1 MPLLKKM
8 VFEKHSINDYLRDD
22 EEVFYCEITNEIFR
36 DYEEFSERMFLYN
49 SMVWTCCM
57 TGKQNLTYQEALE
70 SEDNA
75 RQCLK
80 EFPIELRLPIL
91 FLASKTHRTSF
102 GDMTDDVFNFVKDR
116 YFTGENLETSFT
128 GSKWKDSHVLQVIA
142 PPADTIKSPK
152 NGNKTDTHFWP
163 PANLF
168 KYEIEHLDA
177 EDNDI
182 SEIMIVDCN
191 QIRRRKGSFNRDKCK
206 LFLRQYVEHDSKG
219 IFGIKPAVIEEL
231 GINKIKFDQIFDGP
245 LPNFEVS
252 KEKEKKPSTKK
263 KLNQEKMSKY
273 LTKTNGDVT
282 KMPAKPAQNTNAEEN
297 KVNLLEEMKK
307 REEEFKIK
315 QQLKEEQRIATK
327 KRHKEES
334 ILLNNAIK
342 KWMQPK
348 EDIELENQKK
358 LPDYMPVKSKIP
370 EKYFGEVL
378 MVMEFIQSFSK
389 ILSTKNFFPKGVNLE
404 LFERALNDTTVTGV
418 FIDMIQMFLTA
429 LFNCQD
435 EESNQY
441 KTYSQQ
447 KTALGVIDDEDISV
461 TDATRLATMASNW
474 SKKHQGIA
482 LNRLPLYSVTISEIL
497 RLHLLSSGALI
508 ENTGAKWRFAQ
519 RGGYTSEDD
528 PGLHL
533 RLHHPEI
540 LKALSTHNV
549 VELPMNQKLKILD
562 CLMNQLLTYAN
573 VRDIVEDRLAN
584 SKKQSLDMKAMQ
596 LAEKKREQE
605 YRDSKQKLEK
615 ELKGEPDKLK
625 NKLDMLER
633 VAERQRFEN
642 NKKTKKMMESLY
654 DGQTVLGTD
663 RAYRKYLKLNSVP
676 AIFVND
682 EEEHAGICNDSVCG
696 QNTELVD
703 ASRQQ
708 LLQYMRKKLIVSSPK
723 SPSKRKMNGTLVTP
737 LPLIEDENN
746 AKELLMCTANPE
758 TCPVH
763 SKSIERV
770 KWSVIYHDIQLQ
782 EVEDRLNKR
791 GIREGELL
799 QVIQNYKERLED
811 VVTRTPSNLFNPEEG
826 IEEVDDSST
835 RYTKKPQSNLGY
847 PNTMSTSEVLENVI
861 LDNIL
866 EIEYRIFG
874 GVLGTLQVKNREQ
887 WRKSLSLKLY
897 DELETKIKAYV
908 KRRSDRNSE
917 RPETPEI
924 KAPLRKYHDPGTHV
938 GTGLDVEMNGE
949 SDSIPCSTE
958 HVTRYIKKSVKALA
972 IALAQVARGIDPK
985 YLKKPLGS
993 AGAGKNDKLCDRLDN
1008 WEQSLLAST
1017 SYSQVCLHYATLDS
1031 CIMWSRSA
1039 LKARC
1044 RICRRPTDSENM
1056 LLCDNCNLGHHLY
1069 CLKPKLTSIPKG
1081 DWFCDGCKK
1090 EKEQETKLL
1099 NPDPVPW
1106 KKRRIFKDENME
1118 EEEDE
1123 ESEDEESDEED
1134 KSSSEEE
1141 CNGFAKFELCKTCG
1155 SGGELI
1161 SCEKCSSTF
1170 HIECC
1175 EPPLRRPPRGL
1186 WTCHLCKGSDNVSK
1200 SSRER
1205 SNSESSDEI
1214 SLSTRKNRKEDTRDD
1229 LPLHNVA
1236 LQELLVEVI
1245 KHADAW
1251 AFLRPVQK
1259 TEVKDYYEIITKP
1272 MDFGTIK
1279 YKLNMGKY
1287 SNDGQLMEDAVLV
1300 FENCS
1305 RYNESESE
1313 VYKCGERL
1321 LKFFKKKA
1329 KELGLTLPQ
1338 GMTNGF
1344 TIPVKKR
1351 RIN

>member
-8 VFEKHSINDYLRDD
+8 VFEKHSIKDYLRDD

-75 RQCLK
+75 RQSLK

-152 NGNKTDTHFWP
+152 NGNKTDSHFWP

-219 IFGIKPAVIEEL
+219 IFAIKASVIEEL
-231 GINKIKFDQIFDGP
+231 GINKIKFEQIFDGP
-245 LPNFEVS
+245 MPNFEVS

-273 LTKTNGDVT
+273 LTKTNGDIT
-282 KMPAKPAQNTNAEEN
+282 NKPAQNTNAEEN

-315 QQLKEEQRIATK
+315 QQLKEEQRIAMK

-334 ILLNNAIK
+334 VILNSSIK

-348 EDIELENQKK
+348 EDTELENQKK

-370 EKYFGEVL
+370 EKYFGEML
-378 MVMEFIQSFSK
+378 MIMEFIQSFSK
-389 ILSTKNFFPKGVNLE
+389 TLSTKDFFPKGVNLE
-404 LFERALNDTTVTGV
+404 LMERVLTEKEVAGV

-441 KTYSQQ
+441 KTYSQT

-461 TDATRLATMASNW
+461 TDATRLATLASNW
-474 SKKHQGIA
+474 SSKHQG
-482 LNRLPLYSVTISEIL
+482 LPLHRLPLYSVTVSEIL

-508 ENTGAKWRFAQ
+508 ESGGSKWRYAL

-533 RLHHPEI
+533 RLHNPEI
-540 LKALSTHNV
+540 LKALATHNV
-549 VELPMNQKLKILD
+549 VDLPMNQKLKILD
-562 CLMNQLLTYAN
+562 CLMNQLLTYAD
-573 VRDIVEDRLAN
+573 VRDIIEDRLAN
-584 SKKQSLDMKAMQ
+584 SKKQILDLKAIQ

-605 YRDSKQKLEK
+605 HSAAKQKLQK

-625 NKLDMLER
+625 SKLDTLEG
-633 VAERQRFEN
+633 VAERQRYKYN
-642 NKKTKKMMESLY
+642 QKTKKVMENIY

-663 RAYRKYLKLNSVP
+663 RAYRKYLKINSVP

-682 EEEHAGICNDSVCG
+682 EDEHTGICNDSICG
-696 QNTELVD
+696 QNPELVD

-708 LLQYMRKKLIVSSPK
+708 LLHYMRKKYITSSPK
-723 SPSKRKMNGTLVTP
+723 SSNRRKVNGTLDTP
-737 LPLIEDENN
+737 LPLVVDENN

-770 KWSVIYHDIQLQ
+770 KWSIIYHEIQLQ

-799 QVIQNYKERLED
+799 QVIQNYKEKLEY
-811 VVTRTPSNLFNPEEG
+811 VVTHTPSNIFAESMVGKEEL
-826 IEEVDDSST
+826 DDLGPRVT
-835 RYTKKPQSNLGY
+835 RKPASNLGY
-847 PNTMSTSEVLENVI
+847 PHTMSTSEILENVL

-866 EIEYRIFG
+866 EIEEKLFG
-874 GVLGTLQVKNREQ
+874 GSLGELQVKSREQ
-887 WRKSLSLKLY
+887 WRQCLSDKLY
-897 DELETKIKAYV
+897 DELDTTINLREV
-908 KRRSDRNSE
+908 KSRRSDRGSD
-917 RPETPEI
+917 RPATPEVPI
-924 KAPLRKYHDPGTHV
+924 KPTLKKYHDPGRHV
-938 GTGLDVEMNGE
+938 GTGLDVEMNGD
-949 SDSIPCSTE
+949 SDSIPYDSE
-958 HVTRYIKKSVKALA
+958 YIKKSVKTLA
-972 IALAQVARGIDPK
+972 IALAQVARGVDPK
-985 YLKKPLGS
+985 YLQKPLGS
-993 AGAGKNDKLCDRLDN
+993 AGIGKSEKREFCDRLDK
-1008 WEQSLLAST
+1008 WEQSLLPST
-1017 SYSQVCLHYATLDS
+1017 SYSQVFLHYATLDS

-1044 RICRRPTDSENM
+1044 KICRRLTDSENM

-1090 EKEQETKLL
+1090 EKEQETKPL
-1099 NPDPVPW
+1099 DPELVPW
-1106 KKRRIFKDENME
+1106 KKRRIFRDENME

-1123 ESEDEESDEED
+1123 ESNYESDIKEEEEEA
-1134 KSSSEEE
+1134 SSEEE
-1141 CNGFAKFELCKTCG
+1141 CNGFVKFELCKTCG

-1175 EPPLRRPPRGL
+1175 EPPLRRPPRGS
-1186 WTCHLCKGSDNVSK
+1186 WTCHLCKSSK
-1200 SSRER
+1200 DHSRER

-1214 SLSTRKNRKEDTRDD
+1214 SLSTRKNRKEDTRND
-1229 LPLHNVA
+1229 LPLHNAA

-1251 AFLRPVQK
+1251 AFVRPVQK
-1259 TEVKDYYEIITKP
+1259 TEVKDYYDIITKP

-1287 SNDGQLMEDAVLV
+1287 SNDAQLMEDAVLV
-1300 FENCS
+1300 FENCNT
-1305 RYNESESE
+1305 YNESESE
-1313 VYKCGERL
+1313 VYKCGVRL

-1329 KELGLTLPQ
+1329 KELGLKLPKD
-1338 GMTNGF
+1338 MTNGY
-1344 TIPVKKR
+1344 TIPAKKR
-1351 RIN
+1351 RTN